1 MAMIKCFCQTFAE
14 DFFPKQNVEVQ
25 KSRHSILSIFLEI
38 FCCFTT
44 LNTELKN
51 LLSGFDF
58 ARHYFEG
65 AVEPNIELLI
75 ERNIIDNQGNSFKQQ
90 NLGLKPLKHTHP
102 QTSSFT

>member
-1 MAMIKCFCQTFAE
+1 MRKI
-14 DFFPKQNVEVQ
+14 FFPKQNVEVQ

-58 ARHYFEG
+58 TGHYFEG

-75 ERNIIDNQGNSFKQQ
+75 ERNIIDNQGN
-90 NLGLKPLKHTHP
+90 LGLKPLKHTHP